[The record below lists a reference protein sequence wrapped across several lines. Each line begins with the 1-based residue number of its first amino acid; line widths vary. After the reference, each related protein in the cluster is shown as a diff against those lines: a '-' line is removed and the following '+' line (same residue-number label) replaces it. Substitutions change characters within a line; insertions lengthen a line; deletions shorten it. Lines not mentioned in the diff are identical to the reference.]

1 MIALKTIL
9 PLLTALLLAPLAPL
23 RAADTPQPAG
33 KPNVL
38 LIVCDDL
45 TLLAAL
51 LLAPLAAL
59 NLARALPEVPRLGIL
74 RVGFFQAFEIAYVW
88 TRRQPGVT
96 KSA

>member
-1 MIALKTIL
+1 MKH
-9 PLLTALLLAPLAPL
+9 
-23 RAADTPQPAG
+23 G
-33 KPNVL
+33 
-38 LIVCDDL
+38 L

-59 NLARALPEVPRLGIL
+59 NLARALPEVPSFGIL
-74 RVGFFQAFEIAYVW
+74 RAGFFQAFEIVYVW

>member
-1 MIALKTIL
+1 MKHA
-9 PLLTALLLAPLAPL
+9 
-23 RAADTPQPAG
+23 
-33 KPNVL
+33 
-38 LIVCDDL
+38 L

-59 NLARALPEVPRLGIL
+59 NLARALPEVPSFGIL
-74 RVGFFQAFEIAYVW
+74 RVGFFQAFEIVYLL